1 MKLEEEQVRYVDLPD
16 VLETFVDSV
25 KSVEF
30 DGETARIELCV
41 TRMDP
46 PKTPDEPTARRYPV
60 CRLAMTPEA
69 FLSLANQFQTIVKT
83 LEETG
88 VIQRIQK
95 NIQHYNS

>member
-1 MKLEEEQVRYVDLPD
+1 MKLPEEQVRYVDLPD

-25 KSVEF
+25 KSVAF
-30 DGETARIELCV
+30 DGDSARLELCV

-46 PKTPDEPTARRYPV
+46 LKANDNPTARRYPV

-88 VIQRIQK
+88 VIQRIQQ
-95 NIQHYNS
+95 NIKHYNS

>member
-46 PKTPDEPTARRYPV
+46 LKTTDKPTARRYPV

-95 NIQHYNS
+95 NMQHYNS

>member
-1 MKLEEEQVRYVDLPD
+1 MKIQEEQVRYVDLPD

-25 KSVEF
+25 KSVTF

-46 PKTPDEPTARRYPV
+46 PKTTDKPTARRYQV
-60 CRLAMTPEA
+60 SRLAMTPEA

-88 VIQRIQK
+88 VIQRNQQDIK
-95 NIQHYNS
+95 HYSS